1 MKTKFI
7 DLHVH
12 PAMKPLGKSFNSNPG
27 LNHPKK
33 NRTNSIWFQDPP
45 TLSDKIFNILLS
57 LTKFRQSDFT
67 SLAKGGA
74 HIVFV
79 SLCGLEKG
87 FVMKKDKT
95 GLLRDLPA
103 NFVAGIGKKRIDYIQ
118 KMTDYFTDLQQE
130 YDFYNQLNG
139 TVFRIKKQNYRYKII
154 SSFNEIKEETDK
166 RLKTIYVILT
176 IEGTHV
182 FNAGLKLMD
191 KNVDAAEVMANI
203 DNVKRWKHRLFF
215 IGLTHH
221 FDNEMVGHAPSLSGI
236 VTKLCDQT
244 TGMYRK
250 GFTKL
255 GKKVLKK
262 LLDNS
267 NGQRVLID
275 MKHLSTEARKE
286 LYSILDTEYANET
299 IPLIVSHAAVNGWP
313 ALPDGLEKREPGE
326 GLFQQKEINFY
337 DDELVRIAKSGGLF
351 GIQFDE
357 RRLGSDKEIK
367 KSRGSW
373 SRRKMLFKQSKLV
386 WNQIQH
392 IAEVLNS
399 NGEYA
404 WGIQCIGSDYDGIVN
419 SLNGFWTAEEM
430 PLFDSYL
437 EKHAYNYLKSSEA
450 KKLSAQNKVEAGEL
464 IEHFMHKNA
473 YTFLEKN
480 F

>member
-12 PAMKPLGKSFNSNPG
+12 PAMKPLGKSFNSQPG

-33 NRTNSIWFQDPP
+33 NRVNNIWHADPP
-45 TLSDKIFNILLS
+45 TFMDKVFNILLS

-67 SLAKGGA
+67 SLTKGGA

-103 NFVAGIGKKRIDYIQ
+103 NFVTGIGKKRIDHIQ
-118 KMTDYFTDLQQE
+118 TMKDYFTDLTLE
-130 YDFYNQLNG
+130 YNFYNQLNSKEYRVNG
-139 TVFRIKKQNYRYKII
+139 QKYRYKII
-154 SSFNEIKEETDK
+154 SSFNEIEDNQDDK
-166 RLKTIYVILT
+166 TGTIYVILT

-182 FNAGLKLMD
+182 FNAGLTLMD
-191 KNVDAAEVMANI
+191 KKADENEVLANI
-203 DNVKRWKHRLFF
+203 EKVKNWNHRLFF

-221 FDNEMVGHAPSLSGI
+221 FDNEMIGHAPSLSGI

-244 TGMYRK
+244 TGMYQK
-250 GFTKL
+250 GFNEI
-255 GKKVLKK
+255 GKKILDK

-267 NGQRVLID
+267 NGKRVLID
-275 MKHLSTEARKE
+275 LKHLSSAARSE
-286 LYSILDTEYANET
+286 LYRILDTKYSNDH
-299 IPLIVSHAAVNGWP
+299 IPLIVSHGAVNAWP
-313 ALPDGLEKREPGE
+313 LLPAKKEERGQEDE
-326 GLFQQKEINFY
+326 LFQQKEINFY
-337 DDELVRIAKSGGLF
+337 DDELVRIAQSGGLF

-367 KSRGSW
+367 KSRRSW
-373 SRRKMLFKQSKLV
+373 NRRKMLFKQSKLV
-386 WNQIQH
+386 WNQIEH
-392 IAEVLNS
+392 IAEVLNKK
-399 NGEYA
+399 NMFA

-430 PLFDSYL
+430 PLFESYL
-437 EKHAYNYLKSSEA
+437 EKHAFNYLNSTKASVLNNINKISSD
-450 KKLSAQNKVEAGEL
+450 KIVER
-464 IEHFMHKNA
+464 FMHNNAFEFLKN
-473 YTFLEKN
+473 N